1 MKRGWA
7 LLITAAIAAAIIG
20 ILSYVSG
27 YFIFAPIPEMV
38 LNGEREVTIEA
49 YTQYTDPGLTAMLGK
64 KDLTDQVV
72 FEGAVD
78 VTKPGTYI
86 LTYRLTVSQ
95 QTYTSSRSVTVVDK
109 EVPVLELLGD
119 SELIVSLE
127 SLYQE
132 PGYTAN
138 DRCDGNLTDKVQVE
152 RVVEGEQ
159 MMLTY
164 TVSDAAGNSTSLQR
178 HVTIRDIVAP
188 VLTLNGYAATYVPL
202 GSSYSDP
209 GYSAVD
215 DADGDITGLVV
226 CSGSVDDS
234 TLGTYTINYSVTD
247 KAGNTATATRV
258 VKVFVESADSPDRVY
273 LTFDDGP
280 SSEVT
285 GRILDILAANNAKA
299 TFFIVNYGA
308 TGRQLIARMI
318 NEGHT
323 VAIHGYSHDYA
334 TIYAN
339 DEAFMNNVYALRDKL
354 LADFGYN
361 ATIIRFPGGSSNTV
375 SASYNSGIMSR
386 LAVRVEQEGFSYFD
400 WNVSSGDAAGYT
412 VSSSD
417 IYYNVTGS
425 LRRGRNNVVL
435 MHDTNAK
442 WTTADALQDIIN
454 YARGN
459 GYSLLPITSGTY
471 PVHHGIAN

>member
-1 MKRGWA
+1 MKRRWA
-7 LLITAAIAAAIIG
+7 LLITALIAAATVG

-27 YFIFAPIPEMV
+27 YFIFAPIPEFR
-38 LNGEREVTIEA
+38 LNGERDMTVA
-49 YTQYTDPGLTAMLGK
+49 SHTQYTDPGLTVMLGK
-64 KDLTDQVV
+64 KDLTEQVI
-72 FEGAVD
+72 FGGAVD
-78 VTKPGTYI
+78 TTKPGIYT
-86 LTYRLTVSQ
+86 LTYQLTVSQ
-95 QTYTSSRSVTVVDK
+95 KTYTTSRTVTVIDK
-109 EVPVLELLGD
+109 EPPVLELLGNSD
-119 SELIVSLE
+119 MTVSLE

-138 DRCDGNLTDKVQVE
+138 DRCDGDLTDKVQVE
-152 RVVEGEQ
+152 RVVEGEK
-159 MMLTY
+159 MTLTY
-164 TVSDAAGNSTSLQR
+164 TVSDASGNAASLQR
-178 HVTIRDIVAP
+178 TVTIRDIVAP
-188 VLTLNGYAATYVPL
+188 VLTLHGYAATYVPL

-215 DADGDITGLVV
+215 DADGDITGSVV
-226 CSGSVDDS
+226 RSGSVDDS
-234 TLGTYTINYSVTD
+234 KVGTYTINYSVTD
-247 KAGNTATATRV
+247 KAGNSTTATRV

-285 GRILDILAANNAKA
+285 PRILDILAVNKVKA
-299 TFFIVNYGA
+299 TFFIVNYGS
-308 TGRQLIARMI
+308 TGRQLISRMI

-400 WNVSSGDAAGYT
+400 WNVGSGDAAGYT
-412 VSSSD
+412 VSSSE
-417 IYYNVTGS
+417 IYHNVTGG